1 MLSEVLPALF
11 QQVKKISPCSHAMRA
26 FFFPSI
32 MPTYWELV
40 GLSERRGMNSNASS
54 GYEICHLDKMN
65 SPDIAP
71 GVTAMYAVSLSGGL
85 ASAISAER
93 VIQRYGR
100 EDTLLWFA
108 DTLYEDEDLYRF
120 LCDCMTR
127 WGGALYWY
135 TDGRTPLEVA
145 AQKKLIPCN
154 LAAPCSYELKVKPF
168 RQFIL
173 AMPSLPVVYIG
184 LDRWEKRRLISVKE
198 SYAKAI
204 PAAFVDY
211 PLLWEPYEARPFTD
225 VCRQDWQID
234 PPRLYGLGFTHNNC
248 GGRCVR
254 QGIKEWVRLGTHFPE
269 RYQACED
276 WEQEQRAQG
285 GARAKRSFC
294 AVQRDGT
301 KQPFPL
307 VDIRAQ
313 YFDHR
318 ETLF

>member
-1 MLSEVLPALF
+1 MAIHVA
-11 QQVKKISPCSHAMRA
+11 
-26 FFFPSI
+26 
-32 MPTYWELV
+32 
-40 GLSERRGMNSNASS
+40 S
-54 GYEICHLDKMN
+54 GYEIYHLSQVTN
-65 SPDIAP
+65 REVAP
-71 GVTAMYAVSLSGGL
+71 KVTTKYSVSLSGGL
-85 ASAISAER
+85 ASAVSAER
-93 VIQRYGR
+93 VIERYGR
-100 EDTLLWFA
+100 ENTLLWFA

-120 LCDCMTR
+120 LHDCMRR
-127 WGGALYWY
+127 WGGVLYWY

-204 PAAFVDY
+204 PDVLVDY
-211 PLLWEPYEARPFTD
+211 PLLWEPYELRPLID
-225 VCRQDWQID
+225 VCRQDWQIE
-234 PPRLYGLGFTHNNC
+234 PPRLYALGFTHNNC

-254 QGIKEWVRLGTHFPE
+254 QGIREWVRLGTHFPE
-269 RYQACED
+269 RYQGCDE

-285 GARAKRSFC
+285 GARANRSFC
-294 AVQRDGT
+294 AVSRHNQ
-301 KQPFPL
+301 KLPL
-307 VDIRAQ
+307 TLTDIRDQ

>member
-1 MLSEVLPALF
+1 M
-11 QQVKKISPCSHAMRA
+11 I
-26 FFFPSI
+26 
-32 MPTYWELV
+32 
-40 GLSERRGMNSNASS
+40 NSTAS
-54 GYEICHLDKMN
+54 GYEICHLN
-65 SPDIAP
+65 QANHLHIA
-71 GVTAMYAVSLSGGL
+71 AKEAAQYAVSLSGGL
-85 ASAISAER
+85 ASAVTAER

-100 EDTLLWFA
+100 DQVLLWFA
-108 DTLYEDEDLYRF
+108 DTLYEDDDLYRF
-120 LCDCMTR
+120 VRECMQR
-127 WGGALYWY
+127 WRGTLYWY

-184 LDRWEKRRLISVKE
+184 LDHWEKRRLISVKE

-204 PAAFVDY
+204 PDVLVDY
-211 PLLWEPYEARPFTD
+211 PLLWEPYEVRPLTD
-225 VCRQDWQID
+225 VCRQDWHIE
-234 PPRLYGLGFTHNNC
+234 PPRLYSLGFSHNNC

-254 QGIKEWVRLGTHFPE
+254 QGIREWIRLGTHFPE
-269 RYQACED
+269 RYQACEE

-294 AVQRDGT
+294 AVQREGK
-301 KQPFPL
+301 KQPLPL
-307 VDIRAQ
+307 TDIRAQ

-318 ETLF
+318 STLF

>member
-1 MLSEVLPALF
+1 MT
-11 QQVKKISPCSHAMRA
+11 ISTIP
-26 FFFPSI
+26 
-32 MPTYWELV
+32 
-40 GLSERRGMNSNASS
+40 
-54 GYEICHLDKMN
+54 GYEICHLN
-65 SPDIAP
+65 QANHLHIA
-71 GVTAMYAVSLSGGL
+71 AKEAAKYAVSLSGGL
-85 ASAISAER
+85 ASAVSAER

-100 EDTLLWFA
+100 DQVLLWFA
-108 DTLYEDEDLYRF
+108 DTLYEDDDLYRF
-120 LCDCMTR
+120 LRDCMQR
-127 WGGALYWY
+127 WGGTLYWY

-204 PAAFVDY
+204 PDVLVDY
-211 PLLWEPYEARPFTD
+211 PLLWESYEVRPLTD
-225 VCRQDWQID
+225 VCRQDWQIE
-234 PPRLYGLGFTHNNC
+234 PPRLYSLGFSHNNC

-254 QGIKEWVRLGTHFPE
+254 QGIREWIRLGTHFPE
-269 RYQACED
+269 RYQACEE

-294 AVQRDGT
+294 AVQRRGR
-301 KQPFPL
+301 KQSLPL
-307 VDIRAQ
+307 ADIRAQ
-313 YFDHR
+313 YFDQR
-318 ETLF
+318 QTLF